1 MVRYERLD
9 IKFVY
14 FLINLELRIS
24 CIQFLSLLGIRLSG
38 DWMLG
43 PCCGS
48 STGDDMGLDGS
59 HGSSASMN
67 PPQHFLLWGD
77 LEFSSLLHQQHQW
90 QKCVPSQGIEET
102 KLHPN
107 QTSCNIPWRATRGA
121 HCTNYANE
129 ILQLSVLLYP
139 ISLPFDLVAERSFF
153 RRAEREVEKNQCCF

>member
-90 QKCVPSQGIEET
+90 QKCVPSQGIASKKRSCIQT
-102 KLHPN
+102 KLAA
-107 QTSCNIPWRATRGA
+107 TSSEELPAELIAQIMLMKFFNFQSFYILFLYLLTWWQRG
-121 HCTNYANE
+121 
-129 ILQLSVLLYP
+129 
-139 ISLPFDLVAERSFF
+139 PFFVGPK
-153 RRAEREVEKNQCCF
+153 EK